1 MTRAKS
7 HIVLRSIMASVLLTL
22 FLLPIATSPAAA
34 QGSTLLDIFPINPV
48 TDGAATEIANNF
60 NQNVVDTAAGNGQIN
75 FEARS
80 AVGADISTDQ
90 VLFEVRGFLFNEER
104 LDTTA
109 PFSAF
114 GDTNGDFNGRALPP
128 GVYTITATL
137 CFETSGCIGVPTT
150 TQFVVNNG
158 FGISEIVLVD
168 PVTDT
173 DIGRVGTISGSTTPY
188 NIRVET
194 YGDVESVVLTLLG
207 PDVTVNR
214 IENVEPYALF
224 GDTNG
229 DYNGRTSAPGRY
241 SLTVTPYTG
250 DRADGEFGAQFSI
263 PVTIR

>member
-1 MTRAKS
+1 MIREKS
-7 HIVLRSIMASVLLTL
+7 RIILRSITVSMLLAL
-22 FLLPIATSPAAA
+22 FFLPVATSPAAA

-48 TDGAATEIANNF
+48 TDGAATEIDNNF
-60 NQNVVDTAAGNGQIN
+60 NQNVVDTAAGNGRIN

-80 AVGADISTDQ
+80 AVGVDISDDQ
-90 VLFEVRGFLFNEER
+90 VLFEIKGFNFNEEI

-114 GDTNGDFNGRALPP
+114 GDTNGDFNGRALTP

-137 CFETSGCIGVPTT
+137 CFESSGCIGVPTT

-168 PVTDT
+168 PATDT

-188 NIRVET
+188 SIRVET

-207 PDVTVNR
+207 PNPTVNR
-214 IENVEPYALF
+214 IENIEPYALF

-229 DYNGRTSAPGRY
+229 DYNGQTSAPGRY
-241 SLTVTPYTG
+241 SLTVTPYTE
-250 DRADGEFGAQFSI
+250 DRASGEFGAQFSI
-263 PVTIR
+263 PVTVR